1 MLLAVPML
9 MVFKAVCD
17 HVDGL
22 QGVAD
27 LLGTS
32 DEQELSAAATYDSVT
47 S

>member
-22 QGVAD
+22 EAVAD

-32 DEQELSAAATYDSVT
+32 DESAPQLAALRGV
-47 S
+47 

>member
-1 MLLAVPML
+1 VPML

-22 QGVAD
+22 QGIAD

-32 DEQELSAAATYDSVT
+32 DEQELPVAATCDSVT